1 MADTNNSGANS
12 GSLLK
17 APENLLHPRDY
28 VAPSSDNAQT
38 QGTTNKIQSLSQDQ
52 IFNNAS
58 QGTGIAGPAVYG
70 GPSGLAGSQSS
81 AEAGSKQAN
90 PDNVDLVSGQN
101 SCWNGGRPY
110 SR

>member
-1 MADTNNSGANS
+1 MGD
-12 GSLLK
+12 LVK
-17 APENLLHPRDY
+17 APENMTHPRDY

-38 QGTTNKIQSLSQDQ
+38 EGAGKGQILKLSQEQ

-70 GPSGLAGSQSS
+70 KTDQSNGSTSS

-90 PDNVDLVSGQN
+90 SESVDLNTGQN

-110 SR
+110 KG